1 MTVGDAHRP
10 QVAAM
15 TDIATA
21 LSPNPERLAEIIRAK
36 SFGMGKTIR
45 LASGRESNFY
55 FNMKPTMLDP
65 EGAALIAAAFVEVLK
80 REKPDF
86 IAGLELGAVP
96 PLACATMASWWAGVR
111 VPCLIVRKQVKEHG
125 TRLPIEGL
133 PSEAALK
140 GARVLMVEDVTTTG
154 GSVLKAVHTLR
165 ELGADVTR
173 VLTIVD
179 RQEGADEE
187 LAREGLELLSVF
199 RAETFL
205 GHRPE

>member
-1 MTVGDAHRP
+1 MSDASSFLAP
-10 QVAAM
+10 DPA
-15 TDIATA
+15 
-21 LSPNPERLAEIIRAK
+21 RLAEIIRAK
-36 SFGMGKTIR
+36 SFGMGKIIR

-65 EGAALIAAAFVEVLK
+65 EGSALIAAAFVEVMT

-96 PLACATMASWWAGVR
+96 PLACATMASWLAGAP
-111 VPCLIVRKQVKEHG
+111 VPCLIVRKQPKEHG

-133 PSEAALK
+133 PSDDALN
-140 GARVLMVEDVTTTG
+140 GATVLMIEDVTTTG
-154 GSVLKAVHTLR
+154 GSVLKAVRTMR
-165 ELGADVTR
+165 EMGAQVTK

-179 RQEGADEE
+179 RQEGAAEE
-187 LAREGLELLSVF
+187 LAKEGLELLSVF

-205 GHRPE
+205 KG

>member
-1 MTVGDAHRP
+1 MSDA
-10 QVAAM
+10 ASILA
-15 TDIATA
+15 
-21 LSPNPERLAEIIRAK
+21 PNPARLAEIIRAK
-36 SFGMGKTIR
+36 SFGMGKIIR

-65 EGAALIAAAFVEVLK
+65 EGSALIAAAFVEVLK
-80 REKPDF
+80 AEKPGF

-96 PLACATMASWWAGVR
+96 PLCCATMASWWAGIPVTG
-111 VPCLIVRKQVKEHG
+111 LIVRKQPKEHG

-133 PSEAALK
+133 PSEDALK
-140 GARVLMVEDVTTTG
+140 GAKVLMIEDVTTTG
-154 GSVLKAVHTLR
+154 GSVMKAVRTMR
-165 ELGADVTR
+165 EMGAEVSK

-179 RQEGADEE
+179 RQEGAAEE

-205 GHRPE
+205 RG

>member
-1 MTVGDAHRP
+1 MSDA
-10 QVAAM
+10 ASLA
-15 TDIATA
+15 
-21 LSPNPERLAEIIRAK
+21 PNPARLAEIIRAK
-36 SFGMGKTIR
+36 SFGMGKTIK

-65 EGAALIAAAFVEVLK
+65 EGSALIAAAFVEVLK
-80 REKPDF
+80 RETPDF

-96 PLACATMASWWAGVR
+96 PLACATMASWLAGVP

-133 PSEAALK
+133 PSEEALK
-140 GARVLMVEDVTTTG
+140 GAKVLMIEDVTTTG
-154 GSVLKAVHTLR
+154 GSVMKAVRTMR
-165 ELGADVTR
+165 ELGAQVTK

-179 RQEGADEE
+179 RQEGAAEE
-187 LAREGLELLSVF
+187 LAKEGLELLSVF

-205 GHRPE
+205 GYKPQV